1 MFDQFRPQR
10 PRQRWEIDAEILP
23 LYLVDEQEQSSASVH
38 LIAVTDPLSQSLL
51 GCFAASTP
59 ANQTDTFKNGPVLT
73 LLHSLQACLK
83 TAHIVFSDLPRRCRR
98 LQ

>member
-10 PRQRWEIDAEILP
+10 PQQHWEIDTEILP
-23 LYLVDEQEQSSASVH
+23 LYLVDEQDQPSASVH

-51 GCFAASTP
+51 SCFAASTP
-59 ANQTDTFKNGPVLT
+59 DSKTDAFKHGLVQA
-73 LLHSLQACLK
+73 LLRSFQECLK
-83 TAHIVFSDLPRRCRR
+83 TADVVFSNLLRRCRR